1 MPELPEIEIVRRSL
15 LKLINKAKIIDIKIK
30 NKNLRYKISK
40 TIFNNLLNK
49 QIIKIS
55 RKSKYLIIHF
65 KKQLLLIHLGMSG
78 KLFVVRQK
86 NNLLLKTSFYYNSH
100 ILKQHNHILFF
111 LNNGHTLIYN
121 DVRRFGFLK
130 LYNTNIQ
137 EKIPFL
143 KKLGYEPFNKKFNL
157 KYFKNFVRNKKKN
170 IKNLLMDQ
178 TFVSGLGNIYVNE
191 VLFVSKV
198 NPLRACNN
206 LNEYELKSII
216 SNIKKILKYSISKG
230 GASIKDFINSEG
242 KSGNFQQFFKV
253 YGKKNKNCSRNSCN
267 GKIEKILISNR
278 SSFYCNKCQTK

>member
-1 MPELPEIEIVRRSL
+1 MPELPEVEIIKRSL
-15 LKLINKAKIIDIKIK
+15 LKMVNKAKIDSIKIK

-40 TIFNNLLNK
+40 DFSKDLVGEKIL
-49 QIIKIS
+49 KIS
-55 RKSKYLIIHF
+55 RRSKYLIFHF
-65 KKQLLLIHLGMSG
+65 KNKLLLAHFGMSG
-78 KLFVVRQK
+78 KLFFTKKK
-86 NNLLLKTSFYYNSH
+86 NSEIFKTSFYYDLD
-100 ILKQHNHILFF
+100 ILPNHNHIYFTLS
-111 LNNGHTLIYN
+111 NGLTLIYN
-121 DVRRFGFLK
+121 DTRRFGFFRIFYNNK
-130 LYNTNIQ
+130 LN
-137 EKIPFL
+137 KIKFL
-143 KKLGYEPFNKKFNL
+143 NKLGVEPLSKKFDK
-157 KYFKNFVRNKKKN
+157 KYFKKLILKRKKN
-170 IKNLLMDQ
+170 VKNLLMDQ
-178 TFVSGLGNIYVNE
+178 GFVSGLGNIYVNE